1 MALVLHGGVR
11 MDTIIMHGCKPSS
24 GYHTITKAEH
34 NIVLEIDGKR
44 AVDAVADLL
53 GDVFKSWEEYP
64 FFVTLGVN
72 RGDKFGEF
80 KEEEYANRLVCGVDK
95 DRGGLIMFEPDLK
108 VGTEIQLMR
117 RSIDFKYMGERVAD
131 LMERIGERKP
141 FLALYIDCA
150 GRASA
155 YSGTEGEEAEEIQK
169 TIGSKMP
176 LLGMYSG
183 VEIAR
188 VGEDMQ
194 ALDWTGVLCVFS
206 E

>member
-1 MALVLHGGVR
+1 
-11 MDTIIMHGCKPSS
+11 MHGCKPSS

-53 GDVFKSWEEYP
+53 GDAFKSWEEYP

-72 RGDKFGEF
+72 SGDKFGEF
-80 KEEEYANRLVCGVDK
+80 REEEYANRLVCGVDK

-108 VGTEIQLMR
+108 VGSEVQLMR

-141 FLALYIDCA
+141 FFALYIDCG

-155 YSGTEGEEAEEIQK
+155 YCGTEGEEAEEIQ
-169 TIGSKMP
+169 
-176 LLGMYSG
+176 
-183 VEIAR
+183 
-188 VGEDMQ
+188 
-194 ALDWTGVLCVFS
+194 
-206 E
+206 